1 MDVIQDQLPPTL
13 DLHANNVQTTNVLI
27 NSWIDVYSHT
37 ANQIKSS
44 DQIVSVK
51 IVLLDQLQ
59 TALTDLVPILFL
71 LALTGHVFNQVEIV
85 DLTLV
90 HQEVKLFKMDK
101 VKERVY
107 HAKVDK
113 HQVIHT
119 DTVLALN
126 WHVGQMNNLTQ
137 QELDALKYLAHHSLE
152 DS

>member
-1 MDVIQDQLPPTL
+1 M
-13 DLHANNVQTTNVLI
+13 
-27 NSWIDVYSHT
+27 YSHT

-71 LALTGHVFNQVEIV
+71 HVLTGHVFNQVEIV

-101 VKERVY
+101 VKERVC
-107 HAKVDK
+107 HA
-113 HQVIHT
+113 
-119 DTVLALN
+119 
-126 WHVGQMNNLTQ
+126 
-137 QELDALKYLAHHSLE
+137 
-152 DS
+152 